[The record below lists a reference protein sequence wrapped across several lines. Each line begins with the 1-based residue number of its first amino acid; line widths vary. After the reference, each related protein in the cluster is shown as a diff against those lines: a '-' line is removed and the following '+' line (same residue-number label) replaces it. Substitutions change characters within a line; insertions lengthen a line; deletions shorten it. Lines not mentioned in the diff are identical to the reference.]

1 MWGDQNNIITE
12 SYGRG
17 GLSKFYGDTKKK
29 PQPSPLS
36 HKRRRL
42 IMTDSSVF
50 PSLGGSIGLPF
61 NLVCYKSK
69 TAQWLILKT
78 SLLLVNYHE
87 VSLFQKE
94 KMALNYVS

>member
-1 MWGDQNNIITE
+1 
-12 SYGRG
+12 
-17 GLSKFYGDTKKK
+17 
-29 PQPSPLS
+29 
-36 HKRRRL
+36 
-42 IMTDSSVF
+42 MTDSSVF

-78 SLLLVNYHE
+78 SLLLVNYHK
-87 VSLFQKE
+87 VSLFKKE

>member
-1 MWGDQNNIITE
+1 MGGGDYVNFKVT
-12 SYGRG
+12 
-17 GLSKFYGDTKKK
+17 LKKK

-42 IMTDSSVF
+42 IMNDSSVF

-69 TAQWLILKT
+69 TAQWLILET
-78 SLLLVNYHE
+78 SLLLVNYHK